1 MSSPLTAGGCPP
13 AAYPVLVPVSR
24 GCPGLR
30 GQVAYVLL
38 TRSPLAARECR
49 ANDLHVLGTPPAF
62 VLSQDQTLRLSLSL
76 SLKYTLRDSLPQD
89 RRLLYVLFLFRLSE
103 IAARRP
109 SAASPYNLPPIA
121 ALVNPFSG
129 FFSKKFFDRA
139 SSIKKGDDHNV
150 FTSTLLPNASS
161 SIFGNSVLCL
171 PCQMAIPLYP
181 FA

>member
-38 TRSPLAARECR
+38 TRSPLAALSRR

-121 ALVNPFSG
+121 GIVNPFFG
-129 FFSKKFFDRA
+129 FFSKFGQFLCYMRIVKDVLCGSAAFGR
-139 SSIKKGDDHNV
+139 KKGIPRGMP
-150 FTSTLLPNASS
+150 FPNPSS
-161 SIFGNSVLCL
+161 FRR
-171 PCQMAIPLYP
+171 
-181 FA
+181 

>member
-103 IAARRP
+103 IAARRFP
-109 SAASPYNLPPIA
+109 AASPYNLPPIL
-121 ALVNPFSG
+121 ALVNPFSEI
-129 FFSKKFFDRA
+129 FFEIGPFLCYMRIPMEFHRFFRA
-139 SSIKKGDDHNV
+139 SQKGGPCPA
-150 FTSTLLPNASS
+150 FFIALL
-161 SIFGNSVLCL
+161 FV
-171 PCQMAIPLYP
+171 
-181 FA
+181 

>member
-1 MSSPLTAGGCPP
+1 MPPRRLSGISPRFQGLSRSPWAGCLCSTHPF
-13 AAYPVLVPVSR
+13 ASR
-24 GCPGLR
+24 GAFAPRERLACIRHAASVRPEPGSN
-30 GQVAYVLL
+30 
-38 TRSPLAARECR
+38 SPFVSVSLIEVYLA
-49 ANDLHVLGTPPAF
+49 G
-62 VLSQDQTLRLSLSL
+62 LS
-76 SLKYTLRDSLPQD
+76 PQD

-121 ALVNPFSG
+121 GIVNPFFG